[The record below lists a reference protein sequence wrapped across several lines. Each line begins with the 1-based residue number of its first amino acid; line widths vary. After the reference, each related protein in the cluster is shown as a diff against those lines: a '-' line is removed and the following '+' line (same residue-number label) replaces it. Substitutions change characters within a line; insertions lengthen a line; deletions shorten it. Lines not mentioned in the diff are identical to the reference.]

1 MIKQITRHHYT
12 AVANTG
18 SESSHVTSDYNNLL
32 PRQHKDVGI
41 SFWSSGVA

>member
-1 MIKQITRHHYT
+1 MIKQTYYT
-12 AVANTG
+12 AVANIG